1 MEQGSSA
8 SALAART
15 AGMTDEQILDLDL
28 ETLQSGGGVG
38 AQGTPASSAGTPGDF
53 SDEWEAV
60 ETSFSSQGAVKT
72 SLAAEAPLTGDFGL
86 GATTSAPGAEDT
98 PGPLPAVRSTVPV
111 DELLDDHATEF
122 EECRRWASS
131 DAGQIARAQ
140 NPAGFANV
148 RAHAAEHAAALA
160 RQGQTSLAPKAP

>member
-28 ETLQSGGGVG
+28 EALQAGGGV
-38 AQGTPASSAGTPGDF
+38 T
-53 SDEWEAV
+53 
-60 ETSFSSQGAVKT
+60 T

-86 GATTSAPGAEDT
+86 GGVTAVPGTNGAPG
-98 PGPLPAVRSTVPV
+98 LPVQPVFRSTVPV

-148 RAHAAEHAAALA
+148 RAHAAEHAAALV
-160 RQGQTSLAPKAP
+160 RQGQTSLVLKAP